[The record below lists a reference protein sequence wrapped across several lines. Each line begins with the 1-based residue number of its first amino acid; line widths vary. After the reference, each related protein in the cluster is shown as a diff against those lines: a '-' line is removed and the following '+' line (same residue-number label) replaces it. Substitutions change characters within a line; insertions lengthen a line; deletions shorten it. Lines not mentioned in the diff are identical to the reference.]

1 MPSRHHQ
8 LRWHSRWLG
17 RVAAAIAVCATAGC
31 AQYGPQVPTYVVFFT
46 PDSTSLDAPANG
58 VIADAAVAAATVPRN
73 KIYVAGYADAKGTPK
88 ALHDLTLRRAEA
100 VAAGLT
106 AQGVD
111 SSRIVLEAKGHEGG
125 DPGIESRRVEIEF

>member
-1 MPSRHHQ
+1 MPSRHYHFGWH
-8 LRWHSRWLG
+8 LRWVG
-17 RVAAAIAVCATAGC
+17 RAVAAAAVCAAAGC

-46 PDSTSLDAPANG
+46 PDSVSLDAPANS
-58 VIADAAVAAATVPRN
+58 VIADAAAAAATVPRN
-73 KIYVAGYADAKGTPK
+73 KVYIAGYADAKGTPK
-88 ALHDLTLRRAEA
+88 ALHDLTLRRAQA
-100 VAAGLT
+100 VAASLT

>member
-1 MPSRHHQ
+1 MPPRHYH
-8 LRWHSRWLG
+8 LRWLG
-17 RVAAAIAVCATAGC
+17 RAAAVVALYATAGC

-46 PDSTSLDAPANG
+46 PDSTSLDDPAYG
-58 VIADAAVAAATVPRN
+58 VIADAAAAAATVPRN
-73 KIYVAGYADAKGTPK
+73 KIYVAGYADARGTPK
-88 ALHDLTLRRAEA
+88 ALHDLTLRRAQA

-106 AQGVD
+106 AKGVD

>member
-1 MPSRHHQ
+1 MPSRDRHFRWH
-8 LRWHSRWLG
+8 LRWLSR
-17 RVAAAIAVCATAGC
+17 AAAAAAVCATAGC

-46 PDSTSLDAPANG
+46 PDSISLDDPAYG

-73 KIYVAGYADAKGTPK
+73 KIYVAGYADARGTPK
-88 ALHDLTLRRAEA
+88 ALHDLTLRRAQA

-106 AQGVD
+106 AKGVD